1 MYVYSTHAT
10 CPTKEI
16 GPSHR
21 RSRRRR
27 SAPSPL
33 SLSPCSLCSPMDDI
47 SDPVYDVPAERST
60 KQLPTPPVA
69 WKDPRFQPAIDSV
82 RNTCGFVTNDR

>member
-1 MYVYSTHAT
+1 
-10 CPTKEI
+10 
-16 GPSHR
+16 
-21 RSRRRR
+21 
-27 SAPSPL
+27 
-33 SLSPCSLCSPMDDI
+33 MDDI
-47 SDPVYDVPAERST
+47 SDPVYDVPVERST

>member
-1 MYVYSTHAT
+1 
-10 CPTKEI
+10 
-16 GPSHR
+16 
-21 RSRRRR
+21 
-27 SAPSPL
+27 
-33 SLSPCSLCSPMDDI
+33 MDDI